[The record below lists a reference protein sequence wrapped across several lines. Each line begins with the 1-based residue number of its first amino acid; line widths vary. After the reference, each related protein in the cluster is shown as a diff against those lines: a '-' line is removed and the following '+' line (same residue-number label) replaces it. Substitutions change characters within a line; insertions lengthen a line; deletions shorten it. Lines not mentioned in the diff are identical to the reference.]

1 MKLRGKTLAS
11 VVLAFFGMAGVLYVA
26 MRAIFRLELMDLNFL
41 WPVLAL
47 AGLLFGVLGW
57 ILLQRFVLQPVT
69 DLSVEVKEISASQD
83 FSRRLPIRSR
93 DEIGNLSDGINHL
106 LELLQKQQAERQ
118 RTQDLQRSIT
128 QVRTAADISR
138 SISAIQE
145 PQTLLHQAVD
155 LIRERF
161 NLYYAGVFLLDETGE
176 YAVLKAGT
184 GEAGQKM
191 LAAGHKLV
199 VGGDSLI
206 GWATAN
212 RKARVSEETGQE
224 DVQFKNPWLP
234 LTRSELA
241 LPIQNGQELLG
252 ALTVQSVD
260 PETFT
265 QDDITVLQGTA
276 DSLAIALHNTRLFEQ
291 LQDSLSEI
299 QNLNR
304 QYLAQTWSKLP
315 HSQQL
320 DFSFED
326 PDSPEP
332 KDSVRLPLALRDT
345 VIGNL
350 TLETASGQLSQED
363 EIFVTEITTQAALA
377 LENARLLEETQRRAE
392 QERIISNLSAKVWS
406 MNDIEAILSTALQEL
421 GDALEASEGVI
432 RLEVADE

>member
-1 MKLRGKTLAS
+1 MKLRGKTLAI
-11 VVLAFFGMAGVLYVA
+11 VVLAYFGMAGVLYVA
-26 MRAIFRLELMDLNFL
+26 TRAIFRFELLNLNFL

-47 AGLLFGVLGW
+47 SGLFFGVLTW
-57 ILLQRFVLQPVT
+57 ILLQRFVLQPLT
-69 DLSVEVKEISASQD
+69 GLSEEVKEISTGQD

-106 LELLQKQQAERQ
+106 MELLQKQQAERQ

-128 QVRTAADISR
+128 QVRAAADISR
-138 SISAIQE
+138 SISAIKE
-145 PQTLLHQAVD
+145 PQALLHQAVD

-276 DSLAIALHNTRLFEQ
+276 DSLAIALNNTRLFEQ
-291 LQDSLSEI
+291 LQDSFSEI

-315 HSQQL
+315 QGRHL
-320 DFSFED
+320 DYSFED
-326 PDSPEP
+326 PHSPEP

-350 TLETASGQLSQED
+350 TLETASGQLSPED
-363 EIFVTEITTQAALA
+363 EVFVTEITTQAALA

-406 MNDIEAILSTALQEL
+406 MNDIESILSTALQEL

>member
-1 MKLRGKTLAS
+1 MKLRGKTLAI
-11 VVLAFFGMAGVLYVA
+11 VILAFFGMAGVLYIA
-26 MRAIFRLELMDLNFL
+26 MRTIFQFELKDLNFL
-41 WPVLAL
+41 WPVVTLS
-47 AGLLFGVLGW
+47 GLVFGVLIW
-57 ILLQRFVLQPVT
+57 ILLQRFVLQPLT
-69 DLSVEVKEISASQD
+69 GLSVEVKDVSTSQD

-93 DEIGNLSDGINHL
+93 DEIGSLSEGINHL
-106 LELLQKQQAERQ
+106 LEQLQKQQAERQ
-118 RTQDLQRSIT
+118 LSQDLQRSIT
-128 QVRTAADISR
+128 QVRIAADISR
-138 SISAIQE
+138 SISAIRE
-145 PQTLLHQAVD
+145 PQALLYQAVD
-155 LIRERF
+155 LIRDRF
-161 NLYYAGVFLLDETGE
+161 NLYFAGVFLLDETGE

-184 GEAGQKM
+184 GEAAQKM
-191 LAAGHKLV
+191 LAADHKLV

-206 GWATAN
+206 GWTTAN
-212 RKARVSEETGQE
+212 RKARVSEEAGQE
-224 DVQFKNPWLP
+224 DVHFKNPWLP

-252 ALTVQSVD
+252 ALNVQSVD

-265 QDDITVLQGTA
+265 QDDITVLQGIA

-299 QNLNR
+299 QKLNR

-315 HSQQL
+315 KGQHL

-326 PDSPEP
+326 PHSPEP

-350 TLETASGQLSQED
+350 TLETAAGQLSPED
-363 EIFVTEITTQAALA
+363 EAFVTEITTQAALA

-406 MNDIEAILSTALQEL
+406 MNDIEEILSTALQEL

-432 RLEVADE
+432 SLEVADE